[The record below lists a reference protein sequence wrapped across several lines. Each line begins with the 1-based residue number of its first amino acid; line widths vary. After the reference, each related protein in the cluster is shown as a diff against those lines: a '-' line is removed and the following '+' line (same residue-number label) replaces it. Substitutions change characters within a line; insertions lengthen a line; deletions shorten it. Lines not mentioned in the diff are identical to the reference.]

1 MDLKIFFSTVADIE
15 KFVDIVQEIS
25 ANMDL
30 EYGNMS
36 VDAKSL
42 LGVCAIG
49 TGKVITLKA
58 YGEIQTK
65 YITQL
70 EENHL
75 VYREE

>member
-15 KFVDIVQEIS
+15 RFIHIVQEVPVH
-25 ANMDL
+25 MDL
-30 EYGNMS
+30 NCGNMS
-36 VDAKSL
+36 VDAKSI

-49 TGKVITLKA
+49 TGKSIILRS

-70 EENHL
+70 KENHL
-75 VYREE
+75 LHMVD